1 MSQKESF
8 DGAVKDN
15 YFDGLVRFDRRDDLI
30 EFWNGVRTEN
40 IEWRM
45 VNGYSPIVGR
55 APRKMYLLR
64 HLSFGLHILSPMNV
78 QPFVQNHSR
87 CAVDANAVSDA
98 AGVPRCDLLDQPRIT
113 VGIIEGKERPVARAL
128 GIGAGKPCQ
137 GGTTRRATSHS
148 RRCHG

>member
-30 EFWNGVRTEN
+30 ELRNGVRTEN
-40 IEWRM
+40 IERRM

-78 QPFVQNHSR
+78 QPFVQNHSLPLAGER
-87 CAVDANAVSDA
+87 AFVATRLPHHFENDFQLDRGAEWKACDAVN
-98 AGVPRCDLLDQPRIT
+98 
-113 VGIIEGKERPVARAL
+113 
-128 GIGAGKPCQ
+128 
-137 GGTTRRATSHS
+137 
-148 RRCHG
+148 

>member
-30 EFWNGVRTEN
+30 ELRNGVRTEN
-40 IEWRM
+40 IERRM

-64 HLSFGLHILSPMNV
+64 HLSFGLHILSPMKV
-78 QPFVQNHSR
+78 QPFVQNHSLPL
-87 CAVDANAVSDA
+87 A
-98 AGVPRCDLLDQPRIT
+98 
-113 VGIIEGKERPVARAL
+113 
-128 GIGAGKPCQ
+128 
-137 GGTTRRATSHS
+137 RRAGIRRDIQLTSS
-148 RRCHG
+148 SHGP